1 MICHKNLIN
10 LHSQAKLK
18 IFRQDDIV
26 YHNLITSGFLEQR
39 KNSDNNFRGF
49 MIKDYKVLDFS
60 IISNEE
66 IEKDSVNINSNIQP
80 TDNEIK

>member
-1 MICHKNLIN
+1 
-10 LHSQAKLK
+10 
-18 IFRQDDIV
+18 
-26 YHNLITSGFLEQR
+26 
-39 KNSDNNFRGF
+39 

-66 IEKDSVNINSNIQP
+66 IEKDSVKINSNIQP